1 MKYNSPISREFSNI
15 CHWVYGFP
23 SHIGWHW
30 RVPSWRIRVPRRLWD
45 EVQNRLPLGL
55 SLSSLR
61 LKDELLP
68 STFRRG
74 NTKLAENPEHLSH
87 WGAEMMD
94 VSLIYGDLSNRKW
107 GRSWDI
113 MWTRKVVFSPKK
125 FHTPAFGHLAYE
137 TQLNRGCQA
146 CLVVFGRSYN
156 SKIVRWNH

>member
-1 MKYNSPISREFSNI
+1 MVFPATLDDTGGCHLGVSEFRGGCGMKFKIGFLWV
-15 CHWVYGFP
+15 CHWVV
-23 SHIGWHW
+23 WDW
-30 RVPSWRIRVPRRLWD
+30 RM
-45 EVQNRLPLGL
+45 NCCH
-55 SLSSLR
+55 LR
-61 LKDELLP
+61 
-68 STFRRG
+68 SGRG
-74 NTKLAENPEHLSH
+74 NTKPAENPEHLSH

-125 FHTPAFGHLAYE
+125 FHTPAFGHLAYG